1 MKILH
6 VYKTYLPDD
15 FTGVPRVIHTLA
27 ENTGKYGVEN
37 EVFTL
42 SKSPSAT
49 PLKIGSHL
57 VRQFKCEINISSSSF
72 SVSSIL
78 HSKRIFDDADII
90 HYHFPW
96 PMGDLLYL
104 LRGRSKPSLVTY
116 HSDIVRQKNL
126 LRFYRPVMTRFLDGV
141 DEIVATSPNY
151 RDSSPVLAR
160 YKEKTSVIPIGLP
173 ERPAAVAEDV
183 QRLRSMLGEGF
194 LLFVGALRYYKGLQF
209 LISAAEANRIPLV
222 IAGGRQRGD
231 IDVSALPENIRY
243 IGEVSEA
250 EKEALLTLCAGFVF
264 PSHLRSEA
272 FGISLAEA
280 ARAGKPMISCEIGTG
295 TSFINKDGETG
306 IVVPP
311 ADVKALSEAMLAIL
325 ADEDMRGRMG
335 RCAEKRFQSLFRADG
350 MAADYLK
357 IYQRLAGTS
366 RG

>member
-1 MKILH
+1 MLGRYPDRSGCSRGGEPGRENSGYSVGSGGLKSVTETLRIVWNCSLMKILH

-57 VRQFKCEINISSSSF
+57 VRQFKCEINISSSSL

-78 HSKRIFDDADII
+78 HSKRIFDGADII

-151 RDSSPVLAR
+151 RGQQSSSCPV
-160 YKEKTSVIPIGLP
+160 
-173 ERPAAVAEDV
+173 
-183 QRLRSMLGEGF
+183 
-194 LLFVGALRYYKGLQF
+194 
-209 LISAAEANRIPLV
+209 
-222 IAGGRQRGD
+222 
-231 IDVSALPENIRY
+231 
-243 IGEVSEA
+243 
-250 EKEALLTLCAGFVF
+250 
-264 PSHLRSEA
+264 
-272 FGISLAEA
+272 
-280 ARAGKPMISCEIGTG
+280 
-295 TSFINKDGETG
+295 
-306 IVVPP
+306 
-311 ADVKALSEAMLAIL
+311 
-325 ADEDMRGRMG
+325 
-335 RCAEKRFQSLFRADG
+335 
-350 MAADYLK
+350 
-357 IYQRLAGTS
+357 
-366 RG
+366 